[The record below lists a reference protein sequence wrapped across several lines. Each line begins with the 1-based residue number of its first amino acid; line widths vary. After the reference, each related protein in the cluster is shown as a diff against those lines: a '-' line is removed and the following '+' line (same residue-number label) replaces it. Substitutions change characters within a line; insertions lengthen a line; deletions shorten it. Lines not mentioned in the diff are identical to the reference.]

1 MMSRASTT
9 TSSRA
14 SARMRFPSS
23 RVILAPPSLSYRS
36 ASAMPVA
43 SLAAAGA
50 MVNRSSGVSMG
61 LQYHGGDAD
70 TPPMRYLSLPVTL
83 ADADYTA
90 TGQVLQ
96 VVLPCGLALWVPAGD
111 VDLA

>member
-1 MMSRASTT
+1 MMSLASTT

-23 RVILAPPSLSYRS
+23 RVILAPPSLSFRS
-36 ASAMPVA
+36 ASAMPSV

-61 LQYHGGDAD
+61 LQYHTRRAD
-70 TPPMRYLSLPVTL
+70 VEGVTYLSQPVTI

-90 TGQVLQ
+90 AGQVLL
-96 VVLPCGLALWVPAGD
+96 VVLPCGLAMWVPAGE
-111 VDLA
+111 VEGA